1 VRSNL
6 ATRSQRTQGTPGPA
20 ASVTWARSSDCARR
34 QAAPGDLPAF
44 LAPARHELL
53 LAGLQQRALRRLA
66 AAEPAAPAAA
76 AAAQALV
83 DGWAAAAADEAGAA
97 GAAAARRG
105 VRAGA
110 RTAPARAAGVGEGRR
125 YGVRHVGTAD
135 MVCTSMCGVE
145 PAAHLSMSWNKLAEP
160 APRW

>member
-66 AAEPAAPAAA
+66 AAGPAAPAAA

-83 DGWAAAAADEAGAA
+83 DGWAAAAADEAGT
-97 GAAAARRG
+97 AAARRG

-110 RTAPARAAGVGEGRR
+110 RPARARAAGAGEGCR
-125 YGVRHVGTAD
+125 YVVRHVGTPD
-135 MVCTSMCGVE
+135 MAVRQCVWT
-145 PAAHLSMSWNKLAEP
+145 PACSTPIHVLEQP
-160 APRW
+160 G